1 MEIIDYIK
9 KYPLREFRKGD
20 ILLSEGQQSARLFAL
35 VHGYIKVTS
44 IHDDGSEK
52 LLWIEGRYDIA
63 PTEKLFSLSGELSF
77 FYTALSDGSYYDI
90 DKSEFIAKAKADP
103 AFMAEVANSMSDH
116 YDDLLKR
123 VDSIGQ
129 TSIREKLVATL
140 RYIAERFSA
149 SDQVDLFELGLKL
162 THSDIAAMIG
172 STRETTSLELHAL
185 KDAGLIDYDRT
196 KFIVNLSKMT

>member
-9 KYPLREFRKGD
+9 KYPLREFHKGD

-90 DKSEFIAKAKADP
+90 DKSEFIAKTKADP
-103 AFMAEVANSMSDH
+103 TFMAEVANSMSDH

-196 KFIVNLSKMT
+196 KFVVKLSKMT